1 MWTDQDLD
9 TLRQG
14 AAAGLSGTQIAMK
27 LRGRTR
33 NAVIGKLHRM
43 GLSTTGQAYWPQFWN
58 AERNR
63 LLLEMVNQGYTQG
76 DMARKF
82 DTTRKAITSHLSRLR
97 QKGKAAPA
105 DLSTRYR
112 KRIAKRPE
120 KVTKRF
126 SVLTG
131 LPLAGAPKSPP
142 APKCVAADANPRK
155 LKFLELQHGHC
166 RFILDEHHTPG
177 SVDSVYCGA
186 DTVKD
191 GSWCEP
197 HRRVVFQAR

>member
-14 AAAGLSGTQIAMK
+14 AAAGLSGSQIAMK
-27 LRGRTR
+27 LHGRTR
-33 NAVIGKLHRM
+33 NAVIGKLHRL
-43 GLSTTGQAYWPQFWN
+43 GLSTSGQAYIFWN
-58 AERNR
+58 EKRDAELQR
-63 LLLEMVNQGYTQG
+63 LTDEGYSQAAAAEQIG
-76 DMARKF
+76 C
-82 DTTRKAITSHLSRLR
+82 TRIAVRDRLARLR
-97 QKGKAAPA
+97 REGRSPPN
-105 DLSTRYR
+105 LSTRYR

-126 SVLTG
+126 SALTG
-131 LPLAGAPKSPP
+131 LPLVGAPKPPP
-142 APKCVAADANPRK
+142 APKFVAADANPRR
-155 LKFLELQHGHC
+155 LKFLDLQHDHC
-166 RFILDEHHTPG
+166 RFILDEHDVPG